1 MTPDD
6 LFKTSE
12 QLALSVRI
20 LSQQRGMSQAD
31 MMAVATMAML
41 DLLSINGSAI
51 ATVERLRDLADMV
64 ERRIMLH

>member
-20 LSQQRGMSQAD
+20 LSQQRGLSQAD

-41 DLLSINGSAI
+41 DLLSISGNA
-51 ATVERLRDLADMV
+51 VETIDRLRDLADIV
-64 ERRIMLH
+64 ERRVMLN